1 LREKNAIALSF
12 NHGSEA
18 FLLNSVSSYPLLN
31 FLRDLGFARAPM
43 ANAGNFFGNR
53 ESKSAAMNEYL
64 DQTIFS

>member
-12 NHGSEA
+12 NHGCEA

-43 ANAGNFFGNR
+43 AIAGYFFVDR
-53 ESKSAAMNEYL
+53 ESEGAAEEEC
-64 DQTIFS
+64 D